1 MSSAAEI
8 LARLDAAIRELQ
20 AIRDE
25 LVASLPVPP

>member
-1 MSSAAEI
+1 MSSAADI

-20 AIRDE
+20 AIMDE